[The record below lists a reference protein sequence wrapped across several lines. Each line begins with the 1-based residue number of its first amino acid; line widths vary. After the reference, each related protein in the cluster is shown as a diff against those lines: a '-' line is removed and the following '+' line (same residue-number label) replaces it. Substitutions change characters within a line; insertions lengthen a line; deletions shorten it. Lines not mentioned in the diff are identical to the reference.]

1 MNQIRNTFFQS
12 KLIIGL
18 LLISFLLCHSVKAQS
33 EKMNIIFILVDDL
46 GWMDTGVYGSEYY
59 ETPNI
64 DNLAKMGMRF
74 TNAYAA
80 NPFCSPSRAAILTG
94 RYPSRYDFTSANGHR
109 QANPDMVSGLD
120 DKGAAPWQKVVTPM
134 MRNYMPLEEQTLAE
148 VLKREGYTTIH
159 LGKWHLGSKEYLPEN
174 QGFDHNIGGYTN
186 GWPNSYFSPYRNYKI
201 TDGPEGEHLTDRLTT
216 EAINFIKKNK
226 NKPFYMNLW
235 YFSVHNPL
243 QAKKELVEKYEQK
256 IDPRG
261 RQGFPVMGAM
271 IETLDQNIGRLMTAL
286 EQQKLMDNTILVFT
300 SDNGGV
306 EYESYNGKTP
316 TDNYPLRDGKGN
328 VHEGGIRVPCIIRW
342 PGQTQAGGV
351 SNQVVSGID
360 FFPTL
365 LDMIGA
371 DQSAVKND
379 IDGLSLT
386 QVLKSDKQLQR
397 KGVYIDFPHYTI
409 YPANYPSTVLVNDQW
424 KFIRVYGHAPY
435 GGNFNELYKIDE
447 DIEENF
453 NVAAYYP
460 EVIKEL
466 DAQVSKHIKEV
477 GHHEP
482 IKNPSYNPKADK
494 LFGKKRQNMRANHSI
509 ENTLIKF

>member
-1 MNQIRNTFFQS
+1 MNKIRNTVLQS
-12 KLIIGL
+12 TRIIGL
-18 LLISFLLCHSVKAQS
+18 LLISFFFCNSIKAQS

-74 TNAYAA
+74 TNAYSA

-94 RYPSRYDFTSANGHR
+94 RYPSRYDFTTAAGHLKAN
-109 QANPDMVSGLD
+109 NNMVSGLGE
-120 DKGAAPWQKVVTPM
+120 KSEPWQKVLTP
-134 MRNYMPLEEQTLAE
+134 RIRTYMPLEEQTIAE
-148 VLKREGYTTIH
+148 VIKEEGYTTIH
-159 LGKWHLGSKEYLPEN
+159 LGKWHLGSKDYLPEK
-174 QGFDHNIGGYTN
+174 QGFDYNIGGYTN
-186 GWPNSYFSPYRNYKI
+186 GWPNSYFSPYLNEKI
-201 TDGPEGEHLTDRLTT
+201 TDGVDGEHLTDRLTN
-216 EAINFIKKNK
+216 EAINFIKNHK

-243 QAKKELVEKYEQK
+243 QAKMELVEKYKQK

-286 EQQKLMDNTILVFT
+286 EKMKMMDNTILVFT

-316 TDNYPLRDGKGN
+316 TDNHPLRDGKGN
-328 VHEGGIRVPCIIRW
+328 VHEGGIRVPCIVRW
-342 PGQTQAGGV
+342 PGQTQAGSV
-351 SNQVVSGID
+351 SNQVISGID

-365 LDMIGA
+365 LDMVGV
-371 DQSAVKND
+371 DKSAVKNN
-379 IDGLSLT
+379 IDGLSLA

-397 KGVYIDFPHYTI
+397 KGVYIDFPHYAV
-409 YPANYPSTVLVNDQW
+409 YPASYPSTVLINDQW
-424 KFIRVYGHAPY
+424 KLIRFYGEAPH
-435 GGNFNELYKIDE
+435 GGDFYELYKINE

-460 EVIKEL
+460 GVVKDL
-466 DAQVSKHIKEV
+466 DAQLSKHIKEV

-482 IKNPSYNPKADK
+482 IRNPSYDPKAVN
-494 LFGKKRQNMRANHSI
+494 LIGKKRQNLRANHSI
-509 ENTLIKF
+509 ENTLIK